1 MAIRA
6 LPRPASHPRT
16 SSRPDL
22 RVVRGSKAA
31 RRRPILLVVLA
42 VVTVFGVTGMHASI
56 GQDGLRAATLE
67 RQVQKETE
75 RLSLLRAQ
83 VAQLSTAKR
92 IADEANKLGLV
103 ADPDPSFMGDASASP
118 QEQAADRLSK
128 DERDQSQQR
137 QALDTP

>member
-1 MAIRA
+1 MAVRA
-6 LPRPASHPRT
+6 LPREHGTRTRAPA
-16 SSRPDL
+16 RPDL

-31 RRRPILLVVLA
+31 RRRPVLLVVLA

-103 ADPDPSFMGDASASP
+103 ADPDPSFVGDTSASP
-118 QEQAADRLSK
+118 QEQAAGREQ
-128 DERDQSQQR
+128 DERDQSQHR